1 MRWLSDKHPGGA
13 ASGLVPLIGP
23 AINTALYS
31 KEYEAWKEEQAAAAE
46 EANRLADEK
55 AAADKKRE
63 QEEAERINAE
73 QKARMSAAKNAE
85 YDSAIESA
93 QFSLSH
99 SPIETEFHEQE
110 KRIRKE
116 EEEAVTKSGVDRV
129 KAEELADLKILE
141 ARKKMAEQLEAIN
154 KEVSNSLFNL
164 THSDLENA
172 IHAAEE
178 QAAAWKK
185 SGADVALADAQL
197 EASRARIYEDF
208 ETNTLQYLATNN
220 PVLWFPNSVVA
231 QNCALVLSH
240 YSNRAQKQA

>member
-1 MRWLSDKHPGGA
+1 M
-13 ASGLVPLIGP
+13 GLVPLIGP
-23 AINTALYS
+23 AINKALYS
-31 KEYEAWKEEQAAAAE
+31 KEDEAWKEEQAAAAE